1 MGFAIAYD
9 PCQNCGKKEMCSMCE
24 LTMRRNGAIKEN
36 EREQQEQEHK
46 LVRDAFLELK
56 REIHSR
62 AVHTHSRDVYDFI
75 NIKVFDAVLQN
86 QIRKY
91 TEENG
96 ENA

>member
-1 MGFAIAYD
+1 MPEKTSKAESLSK
-9 PCQNCGKKEMCSMCE
+9 Q
-24 LTMRRNGAIKEN
+24 
-36 EREQQEQEHK
+36 ERE

-56 REIHSR
+56 REIHNR

-96 ENA
+96 EESDERR